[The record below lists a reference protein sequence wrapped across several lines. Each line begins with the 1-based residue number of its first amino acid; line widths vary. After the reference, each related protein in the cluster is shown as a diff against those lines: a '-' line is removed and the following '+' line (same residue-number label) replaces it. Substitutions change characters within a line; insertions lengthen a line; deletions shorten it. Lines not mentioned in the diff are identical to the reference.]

1 MLKLLLLWLTLSIF
15 PVAFAQQPGAPV
27 DVLNYRYTI
36 TLTDANNVIK
46 GQAAISTRVLKPVK
60 QVVFDLVGKNTSGK
74 GMQVTTVTENGRPL
88 KFKQDS
94 SKLFINTTAL
104 LGSTHSYNITY
115 QGIPADGLIISTNKY
130 GKRTF
135 FGDNWPTRA
144 HNWLPCI
151 DDPSDKASVEFA
163 VTAPAKYT
171 VVANGL
177 KVMDKALPGGRRFT
191 LWKETAK
198 LPTKVMVIGV
208 AEFAIAKAG
217 APNNIPVSSYVFPED
232 AGLGLKAY
240 AVAAEILPWYA
251 RKIGP
256 FPYKKLANVQSK
268 TIFGGMENAGAI
280 FYFEESVRDKG
291 IEALMAHEIAHQW
304 FGDAVSEKNWAN
316 LWLSE
321 GFATYMTNLYLE
333 GKYGVDSL
341 NKRLVADRKVIFDF
355 EKTYNAPVV
364 DTAFNGPMMRLLNAN
379 AYQKGG
385 WFLHMLRRRVGDKA
399 FWAGIAA
406 YYKQYSG
413 DNANT
418 NDLCYLMEKAS
429 GMKLSAFFNQW
440 LRQPEHPILNVK
452 WEYLP
457 DNRQVVIHVNQMQV
471 KPYQLNL
478 EIMVDGKLYQADIK
492 DITATFTF
500 PVMHDKPVVKIDP
513 NVNLLATY
521 DLEGSDIVK

>member
-1 MLKLLLLWLTLSIF
+1 MLKPLSLLLSLLFTSVVL
-15 PVAFAQQPGAPV
+15 AQQPGAPV
-27 DVLNYRYTI
+27 DVLKYRFAI

-46 GQAAISTRVLKPVK
+46 GKAAISTRVLKPVK

-88 KFKQDS
+88 KFNQDS
-94 SKLFINTTAL
+94 SKLFINTAAL
-104 LGSTHSYNITY
+104 QGSTHVYNITY
-115 QGIPADGLIISTNKY
+115 QGIPADGLIISTSKY

-144 HNWLPCI
+144 HNWLPCV
-151 DDPSDKASVEFA
+151 DDPADKASVEFA

-177 KVMDKALPGGRRFT
+177 KVLDKALPGGRRFT
-191 LWKETAK
+191 LWKETVK

-208 AEFAIAKAG
+208 AEFAVAQAG
-217 APNNIPVSSYVFPED
+217 TPENIPVSSYVFPED
-232 AGLGLKAY
+232 KDVGLKAY
-240 AVAAEILPWYA
+240 AVAAEILPWYTK
-251 RKIGP
+251 RIGP
-256 FPYKKLANVQSK
+256 FPYRKLANVQSK

-321 GFATYMTNLYLE
+321 GLATYMTNLYLE

-341 NKRLVADRKVIFDF
+341 NKRLIADRKVIFDF
-355 EKTYNAPVV
+355 EKSYNAPVV
-364 DTAFNGPMMRLLNAN
+364 DTAFKGPMMQLLNAN

-385 WFLHMLRRRVGDKA
+385 WFLHMLRRRIGNKA
-399 FWAGIAA
+399 FWTGIAA

-413 DNANT
+413 GNANT

-440 LRQPEHPILNVK
+440 LRQAGHPILNVK

-457 DNRQVVIHVNQMQV
+457 QNRQVVIHVNQMQV

-478 EIMVDGKLYQADIK
+478 EIMVDGKLYRADIK
-492 DITATFTF
+492 DVATNFTF
-500 PVMHDKPVVKIDP
+500 PALHDKPVVKIDP
-513 NVNLLATY
+513 NINLLATY
-521 DLEGSDIVK
+521 NLEGGDTGK